1 MICFEYCGY
10 CSATSAAL
18 ENDFSSSEWTLT
30 VILSLSGAEAIAAEI
45 EAA

>member
-10 CSATSAAL
+10 CSATSDAL
-18 ENDFSSSEWTLT
+18 ENDFCSSDWTLS
-30 VILSLSGAEAIAAEI
+30 VILSLSGEEAIAAEI